1 MGLIISGVARHHGR
15 RINGPWR
22 GKDVSEFTP
31 EFTVD
36 GKVGSYR
43 WDDGSGAWVRDVRPG
58 ARHRAYR
65 QGAKCV

>member
-31 EFTVD
+31 EFTVAI
-36 GKVGSYR
+36 GKVTGLYR
-43 WDDGSGAWVRDVRPG
+43 WDGGAWAWDVP
-58 ARHRAYR
+58 ARS
-65 QGAKCV
+65 AK